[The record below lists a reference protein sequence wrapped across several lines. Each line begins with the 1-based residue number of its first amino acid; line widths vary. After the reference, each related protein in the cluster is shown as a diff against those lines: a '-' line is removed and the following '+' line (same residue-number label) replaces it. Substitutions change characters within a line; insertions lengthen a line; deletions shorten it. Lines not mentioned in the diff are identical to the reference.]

1 MTVNV
6 SALKVWRKKQ
16 RELNRLRVEH
26 HETKLVQEHLKTALG
41 VIGISGLK
49 RSALDVSDLSYEQQV
64 SLLER
69 YADRLTEEIEVFKER
84 WGSSGKNGLAWLES
98 ERSSVLTSL
107 ARVKISQLKEGHT
120 PGRRT

>member
-26 HETKLVQEHLKTALG
+26 HETELVKEHLKTAMKAIG
-41 VIGISGLK
+41 VPGAK
-49 RSALDVSDLSYEQQV
+49 WKLDVMDLSYEQQV

-69 YADRLTEEIEVFKER
+69 YADKLTEEIEVFKER
-84 WGSSGKNGLAWLES
+84 WHSAGRNGARWLEG

-107 ARVKISQLKEGHT
+107 ARVKISQLKAEHT